1 MTVELMQLKEQAEKG
16 KALYRTGQISR
27 NEAVE
32 MVAPYINA
40 FNAKSKEIAKKYNQR
55 PKLINFAGFVR

>member
-1 MTVELMQLKEQAEKG
+1 MTIEMLNLKEQAEKG
-16 KALYRTGQISR
+16 KALYKTGQISR

-55 PKLINFAGFVR
+55 AKLISFATFMR

>member
-1 MTVELMQLKEQAEKG
+1 MTVEMLNLKEQAEKG
-16 KALYRTGQISR
+16 KALYRSGQISR

-40 FNAKSKEIAKKYNQR
+40 FNAKSREIAKKYGQR
-55 PKLINFAGFVR
+55 AKTISFAQFVR

>member
-1 MTVELMQLKEQAEKG
+1 MTVEMLNLKEQAEKG
-16 KALYRTGQISR
+16 RALYRTGQISR

-40 FNAKSKEIAKKYNQR
+40 FNAKSKEIAKKYGQR

>member
-1 MTVELMQLKEQAEKG
+1 MTIEMLNLKEQAEKG
-16 KALYRTGQISR
+16 KALYKTGQISR

-40 FNAKSKEIAKKYNQR
+40 FNAKSKEISKKYNQR
-55 PKLINFAGFVR
+55 AKLISFATFMR